1 LAGMRRQQREKSK
14 PLKNWFLLS
23 STQHKM
29 IDVLLIKPSLLRT
42 NPLRLK
48 LAFIEIALLGIAIGK
63 FGVIMGFTPLAGPL
77 MLLIVVVV
85 SLMNREL
92 FNDWTL
98 IETFTALEFLIGR
111 EFRFLNW
118 KMARP
123 SPLIWLALLLILL
136 LPTAAGRVLLD
147 LAGGLML
154 AALVLPFLLTGLG
167 WLGWRV
173 LQSRMVTCQACG
185 MRTLSS
191 SGQCPVCG
199 AGLSDTTGSAS
210 FKSDASMSTPASDAT
225 IDITAEDAGS
235 DG

>member
-1 LAGMRRQQREKSK
+1 
-14 PLKNWFLLS
+14 
-23 STQHKM
+23 
-29 IDVLLIKPSLLRT
+29 
-42 NPLRLK
+42 
-48 LAFIEIALLGIAIGK
+48 
-63 FGVIMGFTPLAGPL
+63 
-77 MLLIVVVV
+77 
-85 SLMNREL
+85 
-92 FNDWTL
+92 
-98 IETFTALEFLIGR
+98 
-111 EFRFLNW
+111 
-118 KMARP
+118 MARP
-123 SPLIWLALLLILL
+123 SPLIWLALLLLLL

-199 AGLSDTTGSAS
+199 AGLSDTTDSAS

>member
-1 LAGMRRQQREKSK
+1 
-14 PLKNWFLLS
+14 
-23 STQHKM
+23 
-29 IDVLLIKPSLLRT
+29 
-42 NPLRLK
+42 
-48 LAFIEIALLGIAIGK
+48 
-63 FGVIMGFTPLAGPL
+63 
-77 MLLIVVVV
+77 
-85 SLMNREL
+85 
-92 FNDWTL
+92 
-98 IETFTALEFLIGR
+98 
-111 EFRFLNW
+111 
-118 KMARP
+118 MARP
-123 SPLIWLALLLILL
+123 SPLIWFALLLILL